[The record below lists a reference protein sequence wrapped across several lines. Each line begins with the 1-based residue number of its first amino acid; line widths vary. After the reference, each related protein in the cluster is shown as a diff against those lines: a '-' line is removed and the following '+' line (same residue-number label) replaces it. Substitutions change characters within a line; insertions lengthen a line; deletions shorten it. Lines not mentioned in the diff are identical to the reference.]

1 MTPAELE
8 QLDFGKRNFACD
20 VGYAS
25 FDFKGGAARISTGT
39 GALRDI
45 VPALKAL
52 QQYLS
57 ESIIK
62 ED

>member
-1 MTPAELE
+1 MQACADSMEHKT
-8 QLDFGKRNFACD
+8 RNPIL
-20 VGYAS
+20 
-25 FDFKGGAARISTGT
+25 GGGVRISTGT
-39 GALRDI
+39 EAPRDT

-57 ESIIK
+57 DSIIK